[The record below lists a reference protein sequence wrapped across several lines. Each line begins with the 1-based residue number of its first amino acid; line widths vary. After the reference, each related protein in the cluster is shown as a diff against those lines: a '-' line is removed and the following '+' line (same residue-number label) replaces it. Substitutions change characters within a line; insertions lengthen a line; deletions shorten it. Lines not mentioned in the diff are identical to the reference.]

1 MSARQSE
8 ENQALHIGSAEPVG
22 GPPPAIGQTASADDG
37 SPKFGRLLIVLV
49 LAVMLIGAITL
60 GAEAYYT

>member
-1 MSARQSE
+1 MSAVPERDVQ
-8 ENQALHIGSAEPVG
+8 PVPSG
-22 GPPPAIGQTASADDG
+22 DG

-60 GAEAYYT
+60 GAEAYYS

>member
-1 MSARQSE
+1 MPDHTDQPVPVSA
-8 ENQALHIGSAEPVG
+8 AG
-22 GPPPAIGQTASADDG
+22 DG

-60 GAEAYYT
+60 AAEAYYS